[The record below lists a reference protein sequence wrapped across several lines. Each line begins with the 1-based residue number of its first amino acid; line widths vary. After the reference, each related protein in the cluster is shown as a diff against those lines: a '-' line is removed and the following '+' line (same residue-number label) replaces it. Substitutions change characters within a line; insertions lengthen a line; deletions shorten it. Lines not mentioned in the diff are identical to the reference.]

1 MVDRLPAT
9 ARAGALSAYDNHPS
23 LWAGRMPRPGWDT
36 HKHARGHLM
45 CVSGGLAQTG
55 AARLAARAGLRI
67 GAGLVSLL
75 SPPDALSV
83 NAAHLTAI
91 MLRRFDDTDGLLDV
105 TGPASAL
112 VIGPAAG
119 VSEETR
125 ANVLALLRVGKRLVL
140 DADALTVFEGNPKSL
155 FRDLTPHCVLTPHAG
170 EFERLFPGLAERYA
184 DRRDAARA
192 AAEAAGCT
200 VLLKG
205 AETIIGHPGEVPV
218 VNRHASPYLATAGSG
233 DVLAG
238 VIGGLI
244 AQGMAGLLAAQAAAW
259 LHGEAGRRLGP
270 GLIAED
276 LPEALPGILADLFDS
291 DLASP
296 PNDD

>member
-1 MVDRLPAT
+1 MSDRLPAT
-9 ARAGALSAYDNHPS
+9 ARGGALSAYDNHPS
-23 LWAGRMPRPGWDT
+23 LWAGHLPRPGWDD
-36 HKHARGHLM
+36 HKHTRGHLM
-45 CVSGGLAQTG
+45 CVSGGLSQTG

-67 GAGLVSLL
+67 GAGLVTLL
-75 SPPDALSV
+75 SPPDALAV

-105 TGPASAL
+105 TGQASAL

-119 VSEETR
+119 ISEATR
-125 ANVLALLRVGKRLVL
+125 ANVLALLKVGKRLVV

-170 EFERLFPGLAERYA
+170 EFERLFPGLAERYG
-184 DRRDAARA
+184 DRRDATRA
-192 AAEAAGCT
+192 AADAAGCT

-238 VIGGLI
+238 FIGGLI
-244 AQGMAGLLAAQAAAW
+244 AQGMSGPLAAQAGAW
-259 LHGEAGRRLGP
+259 LHGEIGRRIGP

-276 LPEALPGILADLFDS
+276 LPERLPPVLSDLFDS
-291 DLASP
+291 DLVDGTS
-296 PNDD
+296 DD